1 MMRLLGTE
9 FPAGRA
15 ALPIRLVRTHGLPVN
30 VDGH

>member
-9 FPAGRA
+9 FPAGRTA
-15 ALPIRLVRTHGLPVN
+15 SFFRLVRPHSLPVN